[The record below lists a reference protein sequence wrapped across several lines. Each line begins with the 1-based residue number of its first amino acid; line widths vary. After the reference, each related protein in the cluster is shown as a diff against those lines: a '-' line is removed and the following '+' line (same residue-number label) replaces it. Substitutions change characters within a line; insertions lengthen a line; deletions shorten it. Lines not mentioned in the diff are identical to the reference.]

1 MSNLPVTLII
11 TLGASLFV
19 AFVMNPVFAVTFMK
33 KEDHNTPSKL
43 KDYLKGF
50 IFFGVVAAISYLTGR
65 HGIGNLSVFFLI
77 LLLLYHFVFHRSIV
91 GFQEV
96 VDLNLTSFAFQQ
108 NWEEKEL
115 YWTNYVNEV
124 LLNARNFKGRKYKQV
139 QRIRM
144 FGLYL
149 VVKKYLI

>member
-1 MSNLPVTLII
+1 
-11 TLGASLFV
+11 
-19 AFVMNPVFAVTFMK
+19 
-33 KEDHNTPSKL
+33 
-43 KDYLKGF
+43 
-50 IFFGVVAAISYLTGR
+50 VAAQDPSESLAPWL
-65 HGIGNLSVFFLI
+65 NLSSDDQI
-77 LLLLYHFVFHRSIV
+77 DIYAV